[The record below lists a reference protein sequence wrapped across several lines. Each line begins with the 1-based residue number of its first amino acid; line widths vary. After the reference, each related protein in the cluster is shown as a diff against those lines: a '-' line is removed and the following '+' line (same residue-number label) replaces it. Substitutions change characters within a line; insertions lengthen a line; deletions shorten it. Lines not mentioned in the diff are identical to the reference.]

1 MEKKTRQKSKFLM
14 ILPIVCIVIVSV
26 IGISIF
32 SIYNINK
39 SKNTDTKSSLKT
51 VANTLIDEQKNNK
64 DFIYQLRNSKS
75 EDIYINKN
83 GYILK
88 DITESEI
95 NQKMY
100 SNSFM
105 KLFDYTI
112 TQEFNEND
120 DKVESKSL
128 EIANI
133 IYETLKN
140 NDLLVKTHQIIYMS
154 ENDIQLMMSGNKH
167 AYLGD
172 TKDLSTKM
180 TYIKNIMEQNK
191 NKEGNIYV
199 QNVNKAY
206 FSEKMN

>member
-1 MEKKTRQKSKFLM
+1 MAKKTRKKSGFLI
-14 ILPIVCIVIVSV
+14 ILPVAFILFICLVWIIY
-26 IGISIF
+26 SINE
-32 SIYNINK
+32 NINEK
-39 SKNTDTKSSLKT
+39 QKSSLKT
-51 VANTLIDEQKNNK
+51 VANTLIEEQKNNK
-64 DFIYQLRNSKS
+64 DIIYQLRNSKS

-88 DITESEI
+88 DITETEI

-100 SNSFM
+100 NHSFI

-112 TQEFNEND
+112 TKINKD
-120 DKVESKSL
+120 DEKVETKSF
-128 EIANI
+128 EVANI

-167 AYLGD
+167 IYLGD

-180 TYIKNIMEQNK
+180 TYIKNILEQNK

>member
-1 MEKKTRQKSKFLM
+1 MAKKTRKKSGFLI
-14 ILPIVCIVIVSV
+14 ILPVAFILFICLVWIIY
-26 IGISIF
+26 SINE
-32 SIYNINK
+32 NINEK
-39 SKNTDTKSSLKT
+39 QKSSLKT
-51 VANTLIDEQKNNK
+51 VANTLIEEQKNNK
-64 DFIYQLRNSKS
+64 DIIYQLRNSKS

-88 DITESEI
+88 DITETEI

-100 SNSFM
+100 NYSFM
-105 KLFDYTI
+105 KILDSTI
-112 TQEFNEND
+112 KKFNED
-120 DKVESKSL
+120 DEKVESKSL
-128 EIANI
+128 EVANI

-140 NDLLVKTHQIIYMS
+140 NDLLSNTYQIIYVS
-154 ENDIQLMMSGNKH
+154 ESDIQLIMSGNKH

-180 TYIKNIMEQNK
+180 TYIKNILEQNK